1 VILSIND
8 HYFYTA
14 QEMSQEIRRYSEG
27 TKITIRYLRYGIIY
41 EAPLLLGSAQ

>member
-14 QEMSQEIRRYSEG
+14 QEMGQEIRRYSAG
-27 TKITIRYLRYGIIY
+27 SKITIRYLRYG
-41 EAPLLLGSAQ
+41 L